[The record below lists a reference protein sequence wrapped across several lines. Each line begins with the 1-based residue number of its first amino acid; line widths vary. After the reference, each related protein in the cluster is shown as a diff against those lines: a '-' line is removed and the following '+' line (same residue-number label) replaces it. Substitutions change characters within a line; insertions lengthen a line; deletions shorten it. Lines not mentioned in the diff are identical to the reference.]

1 MPKASIIIPVYNAQK
16 TLRKCVESI
25 VFGQEQD
32 VEIILVEDRS
42 KDGSWELCKQLESA
56 YPQVRAVQNERN
68 SGPSFTRNRGLD
80 EATGRY
86 VLFVDSD
93 DWVSGAYTKKLLD
106 AQAMHSDRLVICGY
120 AFLDYVSDRR
130 RTYGVCENGDETRTL
145 PGDAYFS
152 LVDEILI
159 QQLWNKVFERK
170 IIQEKG
176 IRFDVDLSMGED
188 FQFVIDYLR
197 EAKVDGCVV
206 INAPLYYYTR
216 RSKGSLMSRWAE
228 LSTLE
233 QSIGRLRQVETI
245 CGNHSAAKGP
255 IENTRNQFAG
265 RVVSDR
271 KLTKA
276 EKLQQLE
283 AIWQDG
289 QAPARYRC
297 QQKALLREKLAGVK
311 CFLIG
316 LLKRTKG
323 YLARACCKVTVERAK
338 RHLRAEGV
346 TVISQNCIGGVFY
359 HDMGLQ
365 FRSPT
370 VNAFVAG
377 PEFMKLVLELPSYMA
392 CEIVMRWGEE
402 YPIGSLG
409 DAEIHFV
416 HYDTCEEAKEAWNK
430 RKERI
435 NWNRIFVIGTDRDG
449 FDEAC
454 YAQWRQIPYP
464 KLLLTA
470 HPEYEEDAI
479 CFHEYSGDGQVGDL
493 ITNRKFYRK
502 GVLIQ
507 KINGCR

>member
-283 AIWQDG
+283 AIW
-289 QAPARYRC
+289 
-297 QQKALLREKLAGVK
+297 
-311 CFLIG
+311 
-316 LLKRTKG
+316 
-323 YLARACCKVTVERAK
+323 
-338 RHLRAEGV
+338 
-346 TVISQNCIGGVFY
+346 
-359 HDMGLQ
+359 
-365 FRSPT
+365 
-370 VNAFVAG
+370 
-377 PEFMKLVLELPSYMA
+377 
-392 CEIVMRWGEE
+392 
-402 YPIGSLG
+402 
-409 DAEIHFV
+409 
-416 HYDTCEEAKEAWNK
+416 
-430 RKERI
+430 
-435 NWNRIFVIGTDRDG
+435 
-449 FDEAC
+449 
-454 YAQWRQIPYP
+454 
-464 KLLLTA
+464 
-470 HPEYEEDAI
+470 
-479 CFHEYSGDGQVGDL
+479 
-493 ITNRKFYRK
+493 
-502 GVLIQ
+502 
-507 KINGCR
+507 

>member
-16 TLRKCVESI
+16 TLQKCVESI

-42 KDGSWELCKQLESA
+42 KDGSWEVCKQLESA
-56 YPQVRAVQNERN
+56 YPQVRAVRNERN

-80 EATGRY
+80 EATGQY

-93 DWVSGAYTKKLLD
+93 DWVSGAYAKKLLD
-106 AQAMHSDRLVICGY
+106 AQTVHSDRLVICGY
-120 AFLDYVSDRR
+120 AFLDYVSDCR
-130 RTYGVCENGDETRTL
+130 RTYGVYENGQETRIL
-145 PGDAYFS
+145 PGDAFFS

-170 IIQEKG
+170 IICEKG
-176 IRFDVDLSMGED
+176 IRFDVELSMGED

-216 RSKGSLMSRWAE
+216 RSKGSLMGQWGE
-228 LSTLE
+228 LSTVE
-233 QSIGRLRQVETI
+233 QSVGRLRQLEDI
-245 CGNHSAAKGP
+245 CGNHVAVEGH

-265 RVVSDR
+265 WIVSNR

-283 AIWQDG
+283 SIWQDG
-289 QAPARYRC
+289 QAPARYRR
-297 QQKALLREKLAGVK
+297 QQKALLREKLAGAK
-311 CFLIG
+311 RFLAG
-316 LLKRTKG
+316 LEKRAKG
-323 YLARACCKVTVERAK
+323 YLVRTCCKATVGKAR
-338 RHLRAEGV
+338 RNLRTEGF

-359 HDMGLQ
+359 HDMGHQ
-365 FRSPT
+365 FLSPT
-370 VNAFVAG
+370 INTFVAG
-377 PEFMKLVLELPSYMA
+377 PEFMKLALNLPSYMA
-392 CEIVMRWGEE
+392 REIVMRWGEE

-409 DAEIHFV
+409 DVDIHFM
-416 HYDTCEEAKEAWNK
+416 HYDTCETAKEAWNK

-454 YAQWRQIPYP
+454 YAQWKQIRYP

-470 HPEYEEDAI
+470 HPEYDEDAI
-479 CFHEYSGDGQVGDL
+479 CFREYSGDGRVGDL
-493 ITNRKFYRK
+493 ITDRKFYRN

-507 KINGCR
+507 KINRCR